1 LSAATRLE
9 LAPSRWLTAGI
20 LLAHL
25 AAAGAVSLVLPGWTG
40 GLLAVAL
47 IALGAAAAW
56 GRALL
61 RSAAS
66 VRAIEIGESVPVFEL
81 ASGDRLAAEVA
92 ARRYVTR
99 YVVALPLGR
108 PLSRTLLVTADMLG
122 AEEFRRLRIW
132 ALWNRLPRVAAK
144 QLIAR

>member
-1 LSAATRLE
+1 MSGAARLE
-9 LAPSRWLTAGI
+9 LAPSRWLAAGI
-20 LLAHL
+20 VIAHL
-25 AAAGAVSLVLPGWTG
+25 AAAAAVVVVLPGLAGW
-40 GLLAVAL
+40 LLAMAL
-47 IALGAAAAW
+47 IALGTAAAW

-66 VRAIEIGESVPVFEL
+66 VRAIEIGASQPVFEL

>member
-66 VRAIEIGESVPVFEL
+66 VRAIEIGAAQAVFEL
-81 ASGDRLAAEVA
+81 ANGDRLAADVA
-92 ARRYVTR
+92 SRRYVTR
-99 YVVALPLGR
+99 YLVALPLGR
-108 PLSRTLLVTADMLG
+108 PLSRTLLITADMLG
-122 AEEFRRLRIW
+122 KEEFRRLRIW
-132 ALWNRLPRVAAK
+132 ALWNRLPGAVAPK
-144 QLIAR
+144 QLPA